1 MKYLGRPCADKLAV
15 LRYMDDCR
23 RSIDV
28 RMPTCE
34 EPPHSVRG
42 GVAAREEAPSLSS
55 RNWFEIQLFDPTEL
69 KRTLDLYDA
78 KEGRA
83 RAFLATVAKK
93 PATRSLHAPP
103 DLDAIRALSIRFP
116 NFTRVIDLVES
127 MAALSHA
134 PPRSPLVL
142 PPLLL
147 AGAPG
152 IGKTAFAMALAEVLG
167 LEWSVFGMAHSTASF
182 DLGGLDPGYGNGG
195 PGLLTRQLA
204 LGEHAD
210 RFVILD
216 ELDKTPRDRNS
227 DPLGPLLELLE
238 PATAARFMDE
248 GIKVCMDMS
257 YLQWLATA
265 NDIDQIDAPLRSR
278 FAVFEIAPPTT
289 AQATAIVRSI
299 YKDLLQGSAWGVHF
313 SAHLDPEVINAL
325 SSRTPRDAKS
335 SLLLACGRARRDGRN
350 YLTVLDLDPPAA
362 STRRIG
368 FI

>member
-28 RMPTCE
+28 RMPSLMRR
-34 EPPHSVRG
+34 PHSG
-42 GVAAREEAPSLSS
+42 PDGVVAREEATSVSS

-93 PATRSLHAPP
+93 PATRRLHAPQ

-116 NFTRVIDLVES
+116 NFTQVIDLVES

-134 PPRSPLVL
+134 QPCSPLVL

-152 IGKTAFAMALAEVLG
+152 VGKTAFAMALGEVLG

-238 PATAARFMDE
+238 PATAARFLDE

-257 YLQWLATA
+257 HLKLLATA
-265 NDIDQIDAPLRSR
+265 NDIEQIEAPLRSR
-278 FAVFEIAPPTT
+278 FSVFVIEPPTT
-289 AQATAIVRSI
+289 VQASAIVRSI
-299 YKDLLQGSAWGVHF
+299 YRDLLQANAWGVHF
-313 SAHLDPEVINAL
+313 SAHLEPEVLDAL
-325 SSRTPRDAKS
+325 TVRTPRDAKS